1 MAKAKVL
8 ADRISITSEVL
19 TDENIR
25 KVKALAPSV
34 LALHD
39 EVEGDIYRVD
49 VTDETEYAIANSYG
63 SVFKDGV
70 ALATYY
76 DYTDETGLKLYVVD
90 MLHKINAIEKQVE
103 EFLESNPFDEIE
115 DSIEFM

>member
-34 LALHD
+34 LTLHD
-39 EVEGDIYRVD
+39 EVEGEIYKVA
-49 VTDETEYAIANSYG
+49 VANEEESSNATKYG
-63 SVFKDGV
+63 AVFKDGI
-70 ALATYY
+70 ALANYY
-76 DYTDETGLKLYVVD
+76 NYTDEDGLKLYVVD
-90 MLHKINAIEKQVE
+90 MLHKINAIEEQVK